1 MELVQRQE
9 KQRNLIIFGLSETT
23 NDCKE
28 VEALICDI
36 GVSASVSSV
45 NRVGNCVGDKP
56 RPLVV
61 RSHTA
66 SDRESVKNNLRKLKG
81 KIRWDR
87 VLIVPDLTK
96 MQCAEEKIKIKQL
109 LEEQKRKNEES
120 TENGTWKIVGNRGKR
135 QLVFKPDNP

>member
-1 MELVQRQE
+1 MNDISL
-9 KQRNLIIFGLSETT
+9 KQIKLI
-23 NDCKE
+23 K
-28 VEALICDI
+28 ALICDI

-45 NRVGNCVGDKP
+45 YRVGNCVGDKP

-61 RSHTA
+61 RFYTA

-87 VLIVPDLTK
+87 VSIVPDLTK